1 MEASWITQSLLQSFS
16 LWAIRLSMACLIANY
31 WFLIRGSGRTAR
43 EVVAIWGAGAI
54 LAAIH
59 TVSALGAFH
68 GWSHWDAVEATANK
82 TEALLGIRIGAGV
95 YVNYAFVVAW
105 LMDAA
110 WRLATCFSGI
120 SPSPKW
126 WNRTIDLFL
135 IFIAINGAIV
145 FANGPIRWISLGCG
159 VLLVVAYNRLR
170 RGTKL

>member
-1 MEASWITQSLLQSFS
+1 MTQSLLQSFS

-31 WFLIRGSGRTAR
+31 GFLIGGSIRTSKG
-43 EVVAIWGAGAI
+43 VVAIWGAGAI

-68 GWSHWDAVEATANK
+68 GWSHWDAVEATAIK
-82 TEALLGIRIGAGV
+82 TEALLGVRIGAGV

-110 WRLATCFSGI
+110 WRLGTYCSRFPS
-120 SPSPKW
+120 SPAW
-126 WNRTIDLFL
+126 WNRGINLFL

-159 VLLVVAYNRLR
+159 LLLVVACLRLR
-170 RGTKL
+170 RDTKL